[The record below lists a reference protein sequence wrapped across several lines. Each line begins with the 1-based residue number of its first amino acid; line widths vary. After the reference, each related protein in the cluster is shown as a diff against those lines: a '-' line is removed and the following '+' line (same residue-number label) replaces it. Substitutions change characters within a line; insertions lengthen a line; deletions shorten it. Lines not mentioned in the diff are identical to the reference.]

1 MKMAETPEKHKE
13 LRTPIDTRV
22 ILLILCFVIG
32 FQSYLY
38 LVGEEFGDFN
48 IADGIALAAPLAVGI
63 AGIYVGKRYGGSQI
77 FGRAYTALGI
87 GFIFYFM
94 GEITWYYYETVLEIY
109 PYPSLADVFYLAF
122 YPFLIF
128 HLIVHIRYFKRK
140 TDDST
145 KILFIVLAASFVMFY
160 AHTTIQDYQEINA
173 EFLLGL
179 AYVILAASL
188 LSLAIHG
195 AIVFNQSVLS
205 GVWVLL
211 MIGILMYSLADLWYY
226 YLEWFEMYTGVHAVN
241 SLWIFGFL
249 IILYALIKHE
259 KTI

>member
-1 MKMAETPEKHKE
+1 MVIIVDASFYEKLGKMIHEAGWETYF
-13 LRTPIDTRV
+13 RTGPHR
-22 ILLILCFVIG
+22 
-32 FQSYLY
+32 
-38 LVGEEFGDFN
+38 E
-48 IADGIALAAPLAVGI
+48 P
-63 AGIYVGKRYGGSQI
+63 
-77 FGRAYTALGI
+77 
-87 GFIFYFM
+87 
-94 GEITWYYYETVLEIY
+94 
-109 PYPSLADVFYLAF
+109 F

-128 HLIVHIRYFKRK
+128 HLVVHIRYFKRK

-145 KILFIVLAASFVMFY
+145 KILFVVLSAAFVMFY
-160 AHTTIQDYQEINA
+160 AHVTIQDYQEINL

-188 LSLAIHG
+188 VSLAIHG

-211 MIGILMYSLADLWYY
+211 MLGILMYSLADLWYY
-226 YLEWFEMYTGVHAVN
+226 YLEWFELYTGVHAVN

-249 IILYALIKHE
+249 VILYALIKHE